1 MIFVTHFFYVL
12 NVKESKKNLPQRRNT
27 MWWCGRPQRSKGMPM
42 TAVARQQKHKDR
54 REGKKCCGGGVQ
66 MREQDERESVF

>member
-1 MIFVTHFFYVL
+1 
-12 NVKESKKNLPQRRNT
+12 